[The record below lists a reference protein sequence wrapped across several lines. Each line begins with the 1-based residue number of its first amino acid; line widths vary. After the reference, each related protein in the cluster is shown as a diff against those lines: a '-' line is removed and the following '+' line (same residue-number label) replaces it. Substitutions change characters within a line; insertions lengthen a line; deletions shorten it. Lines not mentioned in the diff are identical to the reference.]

1 MTSQGL
7 IRPCESIYNLVY
19 TCFVQM
25 LPKSAY
31 TTGNC
36 LHFERQEIKSAST
49 FRARPFVYLK
59 VCYLLCFRYI
69 TRQNWKTVFLLNTS
83 LSNIRLSWIMLWS
96 YITWW
101 HKYLRSTR
109 PLSNNLISEADFLI
123 SAEFIISW
131 RYQLQQSVA
140 W

>member
-83 LSNIRLSWIMLWS
+83 LSDYLSQIVLDHVMKLHHLMTQ
-96 YITWW
+96 IFEEHETFI
-101 HKYLRSTR
+101 KQL
-109 PLSNNLISEADFLI
+109 DF
-123 SAEFIISW
+123 
-131 RYQLQQSVA
+131 RG
-140 W
+140 